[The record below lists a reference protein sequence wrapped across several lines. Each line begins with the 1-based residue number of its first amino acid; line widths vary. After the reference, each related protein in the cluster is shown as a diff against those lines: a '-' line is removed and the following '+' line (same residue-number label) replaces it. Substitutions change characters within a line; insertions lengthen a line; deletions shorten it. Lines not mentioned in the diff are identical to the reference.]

1 MKPRSKEI
9 VVVKAEAHDVMNKV
23 ARKSRSFWSR
33 NPVPSDPSPWE
44 NSRISFKR
52 KYIPLS
58 RRGLVGS
65 VLAY

>member
-23 ARKSRSFWSR
+23 ARKSRNFWLR

-44 NSRISFKR
+44 NSRVSFKR
-52 KYIPLS
+52 KYIP
-58 RRGLVGS
+58 
-65 VLAY
+65 